1 MASREAH
8 GEPLRRIRHA
18 LELWKVSGY
27 VVWADKHEI
36 KRFLAKLDRKKYT
49 KLKIQNLMYK
59 HVCCSGGKVKEQDS
73 HEEDHYDADVWYSIV
88 LPIEQREVFI
98 KFEIHP
104 DEEDDPGIRIVS
116 IHPPNK

>member
-8 GEPLRRIRHA
+8 GEPLRWIRHA
-18 LELWKVSGY
+18 LKLWNVTGY
-27 VVWADKHEI
+27 VVWDDKPHI
-36 KRFLAKLDRKKYT
+36 ASFLAKLDRKKYT

-73 HEEDHYDADVWYSIV
+73 HEEDHYDADVWYSII
-88 LPIEQREVFI
+88 LPIGDCKVFI
-98 KFEIHP
+98 KFVIC
-104 DEEDDPGIRIVS
+104 DEEKDPYIRIVR